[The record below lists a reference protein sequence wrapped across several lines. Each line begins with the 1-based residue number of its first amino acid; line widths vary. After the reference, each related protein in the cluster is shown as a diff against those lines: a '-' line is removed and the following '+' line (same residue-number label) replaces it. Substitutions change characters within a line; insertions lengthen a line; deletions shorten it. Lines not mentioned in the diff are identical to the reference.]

1 MVQLILSFT
10 GFSRLPSNTAITGK
24 DAFTGRTAL
33 HLACI
38 NGNDQVLRLLLLS
51 SGASAGGQAQMM
63 DNSGMTPIDYAVKY
77 KHRELIRRIVLSTRG
92 SFHNGDPRSRTVL
105 MIAAAH
111 CFNSLAE
118 EQLEKS
124 LDDPEGQDS
133 TLMTPLHYA
142 AAGSNAAVTKMLLK
156 MGVFVDPVDHTGRT
170 PLHIAARIGNAKILR
185 QLLACGAGKNARDK
199 YGMTPLHLACR
210 GGSVKIVAM
219 LLRAGSEKYINVVD
233 KFKRTPLHICAR
245 HRSSNAACEL
255 LVKKGAD
262 LTALDVNGKL
272 PNWPVVKK
280 DK

>member
-10 GFSRLPSNTAITGK
+10 GFPRLLANTVITGK
-24 DAFTGRTAL
+24 DVFTGRTAL

-38 NGNDQVLRLLLLS
+38 NGNDQVLRLLLN
-51 SGASAGGQAQMM
+51 SGASAGQTQMT
-63 DNSGMTPIDYAVKY
+63 DGSGMTPIDYAVKY
-77 KHRELIRRIVLSTRG
+77 KHRELIRRIILNTRS
-92 SFHNGDPRSRTVL
+92 SFHNGDPRNRTVL

-118 EQLEKS
+118 EQIETS
-124 LDDPEGQDS
+124 LDDPEGNDS

-142 AAGSNAAVTKMLLK
+142 TAGSNAAVTKMLLK
-156 MGVFVDPVDHTGRT
+156 MGVFVDPKDHTGRT
-170 PLHIAARIGNAKILR
+170 PLHIAARIGNVKVLR
-185 QLLACGAGKNARDK
+185 QLLARGARQNAKDR
-199 YGMTPLHLACR
+199 YGMMPLHLACR
-210 GGSVKIVAM
+210 SGSAKIVEM
-219 LLRAGSEKYINVVD
+219 LLREGSEKYINVVD

-245 HRSSNAACEL
+245 HKSSSAACEL

-272 PNWPVVKK
+272 PNWPMVKK